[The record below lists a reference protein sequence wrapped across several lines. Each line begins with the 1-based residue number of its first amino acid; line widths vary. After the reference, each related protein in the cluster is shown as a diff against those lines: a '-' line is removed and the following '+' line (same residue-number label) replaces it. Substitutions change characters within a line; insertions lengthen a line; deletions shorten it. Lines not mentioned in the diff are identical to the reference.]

1 MINKLWRKTTIFFA
15 KFIIIVLIKCYECN
29 YNFKC
34 TFSLL
39 LHFFY
44 STKILTRKILFLLPF
59 FLALQIVNAQIFTW
73 KNPNIPQDSTK
84 RDSIIAAKIN
94 TDFFAKDTLDFIRT
108 QNKIIVDEG
117 VLVKNPRS
125 KILGDLNS
133 KGSIIRGITFGNN
146 QGQSVQSSMDLQI
159 SGKLS
164 EDVSVLASISDHNL
178 PIQAD
183 GYTQTLEE
191 FDKIYMQ
198 LNIKDHSILR
208 AGHLDLIDEQTYFGR
223 YQRKSMGLQFQTQFG
238 KENKTLIDVSAGV
251 ARSEFHRIR
260 FQGVEGNQGP
270 YRLNGKNG
278 EQFITIISG
287 SEQVFIDGILMK
299 RGENQ
304 DYVINYNTGEI
315 TFTSF
320 RPIFK
325 QNFITISYNY
335 TNRNYTR
342 FLVTGGI
349 KHQRE
354 KAKFGFNWFM
364 ENDNK
369 NAPLS
374 INLSKEDEQILANAG
389 NDPNLM
395 FAPSGTVAEYDVN
408 KILYQLIANPNGNY
422 YEFSTDQTITL
433 YQVAFTYFGQNLG
446 DYRLK
451 QTTNNGRVF
460 EYVGNNMGD
469 YKAVRKLP
477 SPQKTQVFSTNA
489 EFALNQGKIGADFSL
504 SNFDVNLFSS
514 KDANQNTGYAG
525 RVFGYKTFT
534 KNNWKGTPSF
544 ELQHINSQFYIL
556 DRINDVEFSRDFN
569 LNQEFNKIT
578 QNRLIFSFLNQW
590 KNTSFLNYKLN
601 YLDEKDSYTGIKNDL
616 DFGFKKGKINTTG
629 KISYLDTKATFQNT
643 TFIRGGTM
651 SEYTAKKGS
660 WAIGGSMEHNVKTF
674 NDTAL
679 LDVTSFSWKE
689 VFLQKKIGDSARTK
703 LLTKVYFR
711 DNDSVRN
718 NSLEN
723 MNHILGIMAESQI
736 IKTEKTTLNALIH
749 YRKFSYQNQDLSAN
763 FNQDFVVGNILYNQ
777 QLFKNGMRLQAFYE
791 LGNGQEAQREFQY
804 IKVTDGQGIYKWTD
818 YNGDGIQQLDE
829 FEIAEYVDLAQY
841 IRVYT
846 NTVNYI
852 PSNKN
857 KLQLALFVNPSV
869 IFNSENQFLKRWNF
883 NVSLNSQNSFYKRDE
898 VLVLNPFEKNQN
910 QILKNQNLLASAQF
924 NPTEK
929 SGWNGNYRFISNSN
943 LINANFS
950 NEERAQTSNFLNVGY
965 WFNKNLR
972 LDWENSV
979 HHIENASQLFV
990 SRDYILNNFESKP
1003 KLTYKFTETLQTEFS
1018 SALRQKKREDG
1029 EELLKTLD
1037 LTGSLQWERKKT
1049 SIRGNFSF
1057 INNDFTGNNFSI
1069 VGNQMLDGLKPGKN
1083 QVWSVFLQQSV
1094 NSFIQLNVNYEG
1106 RNSGERTIHIGSMQV
1121 KASF

>member
-1 MINKLWRKTTIFFA
+1 MI
-15 KFIIIVLIKCYECN
+15 
-29 YNFKC
+29 
-34 TFSLL
+34 S
-39 LHFFY
+39 
-44 STKILTRKILFLLPF
+44 
-59 FLALQIVNAQIFTW
+59 ALSSVNAQIFSW
-73 KNPNIPQDSTK
+73 KNPNIPKDSTK
-84 RDSIIAAKIN
+84 RDSIIAARIDK
-94 TDFFAKDTLDFIRT
+94 DVFSKDTLDFIRT
-108 QNKIIVDEG
+108 QNKVIVDEG
-117 VLVKNPRS
+117 ILVKKSRS
-125 KILGDLNS
+125 NILGDLNS

-164 EDVSVLASISDHNL
+164 NDVSILASISDHNL

-198 LNIKDHSILR
+198 LNIKDRTILR
-208 AGHLDLIDEQTYFGR
+208 AGHLDLVDDKTYFGR
-223 YQRKSMGLQFQTQFG
+223 YQRRSMGLQFQTNIG
-238 KENKTLIDVSAGV
+238 NLNKTFVDISAGV
-251 ARSEFHRIR
+251 ARSEFQRIR

-270 YRLNGKNG
+270 YRLSGKNG

-342 FLVTGGI
+342 FLITGGI
-349 KHQRE
+349 QHERE
-354 KAKFGFNWFM
+354 KMKFGFNWFL

-374 INLSKEDEQILANAG
+374 LNLSKADEQILANAG
-389 NDPNLM
+389 NDQNLM
-395 FAPSGTVAEYDVN
+395 YAPSGTVSDYDVN
-408 KILYQLIANPNGNY
+408 KILYQLISTPAGNY
-422 YEFSTDQTITL
+422 YEFSTEQTQTL
-433 YQVAFTYFGQNLG
+433 YQVSFTYFGQYKG
-446 DYRLK
+446 DYQIK

-460 EYVGNNMGD
+460 QFVGLNQGD
-469 YKAVRKLP
+469 YRAVRKLP
-477 SPQKTQVFSTNA
+477 APQKAQVFSSNA
-489 EFALNQGKIGADFSL
+489 EFLLKDGKIGGDFSL
-504 SNFDVNLFSS
+504 SNYDINLFSS
-514 KDANQNTGYAG
+514 KDSNQNIGYAG

-534 KNNWKGTPSF
+534 RKNWKGTPTF
-544 ELQHINSQFYIL
+544 EYQHINSQFHIL

-569 LNQEFNKIT
+569 LNQEFNQIT
-578 QNRLIFSFLNQW
+578 QNRVIFSFLNQW
-590 KNTSFLNYKLN
+590 KNASFLNYKFN
-601 YLDEKDSYTGIKNDL
+601 YLDEKGTYRGIKNDL
-616 DFGFKKGKINTTG
+616 DFGFIKGQFNTKG
-629 KISYLDTKATFQNT
+629 NLSYLDTKATFQNT
-643 TFIRGGTM
+643 KFARSGVI
-651 SEYTAKKGS
+651 SEYLTEKGS
-660 WAIGGSMEHNVKTF
+660 WAIGGNLEHNVKTF
-674 NDTAL
+674 NQTQL
-679 LDVTSFSWKE
+679 LDVSSFSWRE
-689 VFLQKKIGDSARTK
+689 AFLQKKIGDSSRLK
-703 LLTKVYFR
+703 LLARVYFR

-718 NSLEN
+718 NRLEN
-723 MNHILGIMAESQI
+723 MNHILGFKAESQI
-736 IKTEKTTLNALIH
+736 IKTEKTTLNVLLH
-749 YRKFSYQNQDLSAN
+749 YRKFYYQNQDLATN

-804 IKVTDGQGIYKWTD
+804 VKVTDGQGIYKWTD
-818 YNGDGIQQLDE
+818 YNGDGIQQIDE

-841 IRVYT
+841 IRIYT

-857 KLQLALFVNPSV
+857 KVQLALFVNPSV
-869 IFNSENQFLKRWNF
+869 VFNSENQFLKRWNF
-883 NVSLNSQNSFYKRDE
+883 NVSLNSQNSFFKRDR
-898 VLVLNPFEKNQN
+898 VLVLNPFEKNAD

-924 NPTEK
+924 NPTDK
-929 SGWNGNYRFISNSN
+929 SGWNGNYRFIANEN
-943 LINANFS
+943 IINANFS
-950 NEERAQTSNFLNVGY
+950 NEERKQTSNLLNVGY
-965 WFNKNLR
+965 WFNKDFR
-972 LDWENSV
+972 IDWENSL
-979 HHIENASQLFV
+979 HHIENASQLFKT
-990 SRDYILNNFESKP
+990 RDFILNNFETKP
-1003 KLTYKFTETLQTEFS
+1003 KATYKFTESIQAELS
-1018 SALRQKKREDG
+1018 SAIRQKVRADG

-1037 LTGSLQWERKKT
+1037 FTGSLQWERSKT
-1049 SIRGNFSF
+1049 SVRGNFSF
-1057 INNDFTGNNFSI
+1057 INNNFTGNNFSI

-1083 QVWSVFLQQSV
+1083 QVWSLFLQQSV

>member
-1 MINKLWRKTTIFFA
+1 MITAFCFT
-15 KFIIIVLIKCYECN
+15 
-29 YNFKC
+29 
-34 TFSLL
+34 
-39 LHFFY
+39 
-44 STKILTRKILFLLPF
+44 
-59 FLALQIVNAQIFTW
+59 NAQIFTW
-73 KNPNIPQDSTK
+73 KNPNLPKDSTK
-84 RDSIIAAKIN
+84 KDSVIAAKIDR
-94 TDFFAKDTLDFIRT
+94 DFFTKDTLDFIRT
-108 QNKIIVDEG
+108 PNKVILDEG
-117 VLVKNPRS
+117 ILVKNTRS
-125 KILGDLNS
+125 QILGDLNS

-164 EDVSVLASISDHNL
+164 KDVTILASISDHNL

-191 FDKIYMQ
+191 FDKIYLQ
-198 LNIKDHSILR
+198 LNIKDRSILR
-208 AGHLDLIDEQTYFGR
+208 AGHLDLLDENTYFGR
-223 YQRKSMGLQFQTQFG
+223 YQRRSMGMQFQTNFG
-238 KENKTLIDVSAGV
+238 KDNTTFVDVSAGV

-320 RPIFK
+320 RPILK

-335 TNRNYTR
+335 ANRNYTR
-342 FLVTGGI
+342 FLVTGNI
-349 KHQRE
+349 QHQRE
-354 KAKFGFNWFM
+354 KAKYGFSWFL

-374 INLSKEDEQILANAG
+374 LNLSKEDQQILANAG
-389 NDPNLM
+389 NDPNQM
-395 FAPSGTVAEYDVN
+395 YAPSGTVSEYDVN
-408 KILYQLIANPNGNY
+408 KVLYQLIEDPNGNY
-422 YEFSTDQTITL
+422 YEFSTDQMQTL
-433 YQVAFTYFGQNLG
+433 YQVSFTYFGANSG
-446 DYRLK
+446 DYRIK

-460 EYVGNNMGD
+460 EYVGNNLGD

-477 SPQKTQVFSTNA
+477 APQKTQVFSGNT
-489 EFALNQGKIGADFSL
+489 EFLLKDGKVGADFSL
-504 SNFDVNLFSS
+504 SNYDVNLFSS
-514 KDANQNTGYAG
+514 KDAHQNIGYAG
-525 RVFGYKTFT
+525 RIFGFKTFT

-544 ELQHINSQFYIL
+544 EFQHINSQFHIL

-569 LNQEFNKIT
+569 LNQEFNQIT

-590 KNTSFLNYKLN
+590 KNQSFLNYKIN
-601 YLDEKDSYTGIKNDL
+601 YLDEKESYRGIKNDL
-616 DFGFKKGKINTTG
+616 DFGFKKGKISTKGNF
-629 KISYLDTKATFQNT
+629 SYLDTKATFQDT
-643 TFIRGGTM
+643 QYLRSGIIT
-651 SEYTAKKGS
+651 EYTTEKGS
-660 WAIGGSMEHNVKTF
+660 WGIGANMENNVKTF
-674 NDTAL
+674 NETKL
-679 LDVTSFSWKE
+679 LDVSSFRWKE
-689 VFLQKKIGDSARTK
+689 AFLQKKIGDSVRTK
-703 LLTKVYFR
+703 LLAKAYFR
-711 DNDSVRN
+711 DNDSVRG

-723 MNHILGIMAESQI
+723 MNHILGIVAESQI

-749 YRKFSYQNQDLSAN
+749 YRKFYYQNQDIAEN
-763 FNQDFVVGNILYNQ
+763 FNQDFVVGNLMYNQ
-777 QLFKNGMRLQAFYE
+777 QLFRNGMRLQAFYE

-804 IKVTDGQGIYKWTD
+804 IKVTDGQGVYKWTD

-829 FEIAEYVDLAQY
+829 FETAEYADLTQY

-846 NTVNYI
+846 NTVNYL

-869 IFNSENQFLKRWNF
+869 VFNSENRFLKRWNF
-883 NVSLNSQNSFYKRDE
+883 NISLNSQNSFFKRDR
-898 VLVLNPFEKNQN
+898 VFVLNPFEKNED

-924 NPTEK
+924 NSTEK
-929 SGWNGNYRFISNSN
+929 SGWNGNYRFIANDN

-950 NEERAQTSNFLNVGY
+950 NEERSQTSHFLNLGY
-965 WFNKNLR
+965 WFNKNFR
-972 LDWENSV
+972 VDWENSV
-979 HHIENASQLFV
+979 HQIENASQLFS
-990 SRDYILNNFESKP
+990 SRDYLLNNFETKP
-1003 KLTYKFTETLQTEFS
+1003 KATYKFIEKLQAEVS
-1018 SALRQKKREDG
+1018 SAWRQKIRKDG

-1037 LTGSLQWERKKT
+1037 LTGSLQWDWRKT
-1049 SIRGNFSF
+1049 TVRGNFSF
-1057 INNDFTGNNFSI
+1057 INNDFTGNNFTI

-1083 QVWSVFLQQSV
+1083 QVWSVFLQQAV
-1094 NSFIQLNVNYEG
+1094 NSLIQLNVNYEG
-1106 RNSGERTIHIGSMQV
+1106 RNSGERTIHIGSVQV

>member
-1 MINKLWRKTTIFFA
+1 MAKKIFF
-15 KFIIIVLIKCYECN
+15 FILI
-29 YNFKC
+29 
-34 TFSLL
+34 
-39 LHFFY
+39 FY
-44 STKILTRKILFLLPF
+44 ALPF
-59 FLALQIVNAQIFTW
+59 FDAQIFTW
-73 KNPNIPQDSTK
+73 KNPNLKEDSTK
-84 RDSIIAAKIN
+84 KDSAVAAKI
-94 TDFFAKDTLDFIRT
+94 DKDVFSRDTLDFIRT

-117 VLVKNPRS
+117 VLVKNTRS
-125 KILGDLNS
+125 QILGDLNS

-164 EDVSVLASISDHNL
+164 KDVSVLASISDHNL

-198 LNIKDHSILR
+198 LNIKDKSVLR
-208 AGHLDLIDEQTYFGR
+208 AGHLDLLDANTYFGR
-223 YQRKSMGLQFQTQFG
+223 FQRRSMGMQFETSFG
-238 KENKTLIDVSAGV
+238 NKNKTFVDVSAGV

-270 YRLNGKNG
+270 YRLTGKNG

-349 KHQRE
+349 RHERE
-354 KAKFGFNWFM
+354 KARYGFNWFM

-374 INLSKEDEQILANAG
+374 LNLSKEDQQILADAG
-389 NDPNLM
+389 NNPDLM
-395 FAPSGTVAEYDVN
+395 YAPSGTVTEYDVN
-408 KILYQLIANPNGNY
+408 KILYQLIQNPNGNY
-422 YEFSTDQTITL
+422 YEFSTDQTETL

-446 DYRLK
+446 DYRIK

-460 EYVGNNMGD
+460 EYVGTNMGE

-477 SPQKTQVFSTNA
+477 SPQKTQVFSANS
-489 EFALNQGKIGADFSL
+489 EFLLKDGKIGADVSL

-514 KDANQNTGYAG
+514 KDASQNIGYAG
-525 RVFGYKTFT
+525 RIFGNKTFSRR
-534 KNNWKGTPSF
+534 NWKGTPSF
-544 ELQHINSQFYIL
+544 EYQHINSQFHIL

-569 LNQEFNKIT
+569 LAQEFNQIT
-578 QNRLIFSFLNQW
+578 QNRFIFSFLNQW
-590 KNTSFLNYKLN
+590 NNSSFLNYKIN
-601 YLDEKDSYTGIKNDL
+601 YLDEKNSYTGIKNDL
-616 DFGFKKGKINTTG
+616 DFGWIKGKFNTKG
-629 KISYLDTKATFQNT
+629 NFSYLDTKAVFQDT
-643 TFIRGGTM
+643 KFVRSGVI
-651 SEYTAKKGS
+651 SEYSTEKGS
-660 WAIGGSMEHNVKTF
+660 WAIGGSMEHNVKNF
-674 NDTAL
+674 NETNQ

-689 VFLQKKIGDSARTK
+689 VFIQKKISDSARTK
-703 LLTKVYFR
+703 LLTRMYFR

-749 YRKFSYQNQDLSAN
+749 YRKFYYQNQEVSAN
-763 FNQDFVVGNILYNQ
+763 LNQDFVVGNILYNQ
-777 QLFKNGMRLQAFYE
+777 QLFRNGMRLQAFYE

-804 IKVTDGQGIYKWTD
+804 IKVTDGQGVYKWTD

-829 FEIAEYVDLAQY
+829 FEIAEYADLAQY

-857 KLQLALFVNPSV
+857 KMQLALFVNPSV
-869 IFNSENQFLKRWNF
+869 VFNSENQFLKRWNF
-883 NVSLNSQNSFYKRDE
+883 NISLNSQNSFYKRE
-898 VLVLNPFEKNQN
+898 RVLVLNPFEKNED
-910 QILKNQNLLASAQF
+910 QILKNQNFLASAQF

-929 SGWNGNYRFISNSN
+929 SGWNGNYRFIANDN

-950 NEERAQTSNFLNVGY
+950 NEERSQTSNFLNLGY
-965 WFNKNLR
+965 WFSKDFR
-972 LDWENSV
+972 VDWENSL
-979 HHIENASQLFV
+979 HHIENASQLFS
-990 SRDYILNNFESKP
+990 SRDYVLNNFETKP
-1003 KLTYKFTETLQTEFS
+1003 KATYKFTEAIQAELS
-1018 SALRQKKREDG
+1018 SALRQKKRADG
-1029 EELLKTLD
+1029 EEFLKTFD
-1037 LTGSLQWERKKT
+1037 LTGSLQWERRKT
-1049 SIRGNFSF
+1049 SVRGNFSF

-1083 QVWSVFLQQSV
+1083 QVWSVFLQQSI